1 MASVLE
7 DTSLPVNKKCKKENP
22 ANEKKANPNGP
33 CPCRLGLRAWLICSL
48 LRCGSSLSPDDY
60 VPCPTVP
67 APLPPPLPP
76 YPLRHDLIPRPLRR
90 RCGARGRRLLAEPSP
105 TTRPRR
111 PCSPRCGPG
120 PDAAGVGGR
129 RRGASAEGRRRR
141 RSRSP
146 NRRFT
151 VCRSR
156 FRGCPA
162 VATDPRYEQW

>member
-7 DTSLPVNKKCKKENP
+7 DTSLPVNKKC
-22 ANEKKANPNGP
+22 
-33 CPCRLGLRAWLICSL
+33 LRAWLICSL
-48 LRCGSSLSPDDY
+48 LRCGSSLSLPDGSCAVASTSPP
-60 VPCPTVP
+60 VPPS
-67 APLPPPLPP
+67 
-76 YPLRHDLIPRPLRR
+76 PRPDPGAHPRR
-90 RCGARGRRLLAEPSP
+90 RCGARGRRRLAEPSP

-162 VATDPRYEQW
+162 VATDPRLLHMLLRTFIQAPRAHGLGLC